1 MKYIRVLGVHTNTDF
16 RLCSV
21 LLDGLKGILR
31 ALFALLTCATEPENL
46 GKFTSVLIIYMQ
58 SRCFLGGGREL
69 MPCPQLNLELGLLC
83 LKVQDNLRTLVRK
96 TGKSGSFSRPIRE
109 RLIRYNERFKSLN

>member
-1 MKYIRVLGVHTNTDF
+1 M
-16 RLCSV
+16 

-69 MPCPQLNLELGLLC
+69 MPCPQLNLELGLLHKKY
-83 LKVQDNLRTLVRK
+83 LGQ
-96 TGKSGSFSRPIRE
+96 
-109 RLIRYNERFKSLN
+109 LNFDRVDPSPL